1 MSITGTE
8 DICALCADLR
18 TGRFCSPLRVWRLA
32 IWCCGGAFFA
42 ASVDTAALLAQP
54 GMVSSDVSAAELI
67 SILCGYGAYGFGCLI
82 LSTTYVGFLLM
93 PLVLAVKGF
102 LSGCVFAAYLRA
114 AAPHAFARA
123 AIEICLPGVFLLPA
137 LLLLGALCMQLSYRL
152 LCHYRGTTPSG
163 PPENHSRTLSVVLIL
178 MLLAAA
184 LESYAVPYLTQW
196 MLAS

>member
-1 MSITGTE
+1 MRRSE
-8 DICALCADLR
+8 NRPFLLSVA
-18 TGRFCSPLRVWRLA
+18 SLA
-32 IWCCGGAFFA
+32 VGYLAGCCGGAFFA

-114 AAPHAFARA
+114 ADITIKTDDLTAETIADR
-123 AIEICLPGVFLLPA
+123 VFDL
-137 LLLLGALCMQLSYRL
+137 RFD
-152 LCHYRGTTPSG
+152 
-163 PPENHSRTLSVVLIL
+163 N
-178 MLLAAA
+178 
-184 LESYAVPYLTQW
+184 
-196 MLAS
+196 